1 MCKDTTI
8 KELLP
13 AYREQTLDQTEILMI
28 ENHLASCEDCRN
40 ELSLLRLMTEE
51 TVPDPGE
58 TFWSAMPGRVYQSVQ
73 TRKAERRTFG
83 LAWLVDRM
91 TLPRR
96 TWVSAIV
103 GTVLLISWFIIRP
116 VQEEPKMPPLQG
128 SEFAEEIMPAEQVNV
143 GELDRDELATIDTW
157 AGTELASIAHETEQV
172 LGNGQDSDVFEEIPE
187 LNKRE
192 AEQLM
197 QKIDQRMKEG

>member
-13 AYREQTLDQTEILMI
+13 AYREQTLDQTELLRI
-28 ENHLASCEDCRN
+28 EDHLATCEDCRS
-40 ELSLLRLMTEE
+40 ELSLLRMMTEE
-51 TVPDPGE
+51 VVPDPGE
-58 TFWSAMPGRVYQSVQ
+58 TFWSAMPGRVYQAGQ
-73 TRKAERRTFG
+73 TRKAGVRTFG

-91 TLPRR
+91 ALPRR
-96 TWVSAIV
+96 AWVSAIA
-103 GTVLLISWFIIRP
+103 GTVLLISWLIIRP
-116 VQEEPKMPPLQG
+116 MQKEPEMPPLQG
-128 SEFAEEIMPAEQVNV
+128 SEFAEEIIPAEQVNIR
-143 GELDRDELATIDTW
+143 ELDNVELATIDTW

-172 LGNGQDSDVFEEIPE
+172 LGNGQDSDVYEELPE
-187 LNKRE
+187 LNERE

>member
-13 AYREQTLDQTEILMI
+13 VYREQALDQTESFMI

-40 ELSLLRLMTEE
+40 ELSLLRMMTEE
-51 TVPDPGE
+51 AVPDPGE
-58 TFWSAMPGRVYQSVQ
+58 TFWAAMPGRVYQTVQ
-73 TRKAERRTFG
+73 KRKAGMRTFG
-83 LAWLVDRM
+83 LAWFVDRM

-96 TWVSAIV
+96 AWVSAIV
-103 GTVLLISWFIIRP
+103 GTVLLISWLIIRP
-116 VQEEPKMPPLQG
+116 VQKEPVMPPLQG
-128 SEFAEEIMPAEQVNV
+128 SEFAEEIIPAELVNV

-157 AGTELASIAHETEQV
+157 AGAELASIAHETQQV
-172 LGNGQDSDVFEEIPE
+172 LGNGQDSDVYEELPE

-192 AEQLM
+192 AEQLL

>member
-13 AYREQTLDQTEILMI
+13 AYREQTLGQTEILMI

-58 TFWSAMPGRVYQSVQ
+58 TFWSAMPGRVYHAVQ
-73 TRKAERRTFG
+73 TRKTERKTFG

-96 TWVSAIV
+96 AWVPAIV
-103 GTVLLISWFIIRP
+103 GTVLLISWLIIRP
-116 VQEEPKMPPLQG
+116 MQKVPEMPSLQG

-143 GELDRDELATIDTW
+143 GELDRDELAQIDTW
-157 AGTELASIAHETEQV
+157 AGTELASIVHETEQV
-172 LGNGQDSDVFEEIPE
+172 LGNGQDSDVFEELPE

-192 AEQLM
+192 AELLM

>member
-1 MCKDTTI
+1 MCKATTI

-13 AYREQTLDQTEILMI
+13 LYREQALDQTEILMI

-51 TVPDPGE
+51 TVPAPGE

-157 AGTELASIAHETEQV
+157 AGPELASIAHETEQV

>member
-116 VQEEPKMPPLQG
+116 VQKEPKMPPLQG

>member
-1 MCKDTTI
+1 MCKDKAV

-13 AYREQTLDQTEILMI
+13 LYREQALDQTEILMI

-40 ELSLLRLMTEE
+40 ELSLLRFMREE
-51 TVPDPGE
+51 NVPDPGE

-116 VQEEPKMPPLQG
+116 VQKEPKMPPLQG
-128 SEFAEEIMPAEQVNV
+128 SEFAEETMPAEQVNV

-197 QKIDQRMKEG
+197 QKIDERMKEG

>member
-13 AYREQTLDQTEILMI
+13 AYREQTLDHTEILMI

-40 ELSLLRLMTEE
+40 ELSLLRMMTEE
-51 TVPDPGE
+51 AVPDPGE
-58 TFWSAMPGRVYQSVQ
+58 TFWAAMPGRVYQAVQ

-116 VQEEPKMPPLQG
+116 VQNEPKMPPLQG

-172 LGNGQDSDVFEEIPE
+172 LGNGQDSDVYEELRE
-187 LNKRE
+187 LDKRD
-192 AEQLM
+192 AEQLI

>member
-8 KELLP
+8 KELFP

-40 ELSLLRLMTEE
+40 ELSLLRMMTEE
-51 TVPDPGE
+51 AVPDPGE
-58 TFWSAMPGRVYQSVQ
+58 TFWALMPGRVYQAVQ
-73 TRKAERRTFG
+73 KRKAEWRTFG

-96 TWVSAIV
+96 VWVSAIV
-103 GTVLLISWFIIRP
+103 GTVLLISWLIIRP
-116 VQEEPKMPPLQG
+116 MQKVPEMPSLQG
-128 SEFAEEIMPAEQVNV
+128 SEFAEEIMPTEQVNV
-143 GELDRDELATIDTW
+143 GELDRDELTTIDTW
-157 AGTELASIAHETEQV
+157 AGTELASIAHETEQA
-172 LGNGQDSDVFEEIPE
+172 LGNGQDSDVYEELRE

>member
-58 TFWSAMPGRVYQSVQ
+58 TFWAAMPGRVYQSVQ

-157 AGTELASIAHETEQV
+157 AGNELASIAHETEQF
-172 LGNGQDSDVFEEIPE
+172 LGNGQDSDVFEELPE
-187 LNKRE
+187 LNERE

-197 QKIDQRMKEG
+197 QKIDQRVKEG

>member
-1 MCKDTTI
+1 MCKDITI

-13 AYREQTLDQTEILMI
+13 AYREQTLGQTEILMI

-58 TFWSAMPGRVYQSVQ
+58 TFWSAMPGRVYHAVQ
-73 TRKAERRTFG
+73 TRKAARKTFG

-96 TWVSAIV
+96 AWVPAIV
-103 GTVLLISWFIIRP
+103 GTVLLISWLIIRP
-116 VQEEPKMPPLQG
+116 VQKVPEMPSLQG

-143 GELDRDELATIDTW
+143 GELDRDELAQIDTW
-157 AGTELASIAHETEQV
+157 AGTELASIVHETEQV
-172 LGNGQDSDVFEEIPE
+172 LGNGQDSDVFEELPE

-192 AEQLM
+192 AELLM

>member
-96 TWVSAIV
+96 TWVTAIV

-116 VQEEPKMPPLQG
+116 VQKEPKMPPLQG
-128 SEFAEEIMPAEQVNV
+128 SEFTEEIMPAEQVNV

-157 AGTELASIAHETEQV
+157 AGTELAVIAHETEQF

>member
-73 TRKAERRTFG
+73 TRKVERRTFG

-96 TWVSAIV
+96 SWVSAIV

-116 VQEEPKMPPLQG
+116 VQKEPKMPSLQG

-157 AGTELASIAHETEQV
+157 AGTELASIAHETEQA

>member
-1 MCKDTTI
+1 MCKDTAI

-13 AYREQTLDQTEILMI
+13 AYREHALDRTEMLMI

-40 ELSLLRLMTEE
+40 ELSLLRVMTEE
-51 TVPDPGE
+51 AVPDPGE
-58 TFWSAMPGRVYQSVQ
+58 TFWAAMPGRVYQAVQ
-73 TRKAERRTFG
+73 EQKTGIRTFG
-83 LAWLVDRM
+83 LSWLVDHM
-91 TLPRR
+91 TLPRPV
-96 TWVSAIV
+96 WVSAIV
-103 GTVLLISWFIIRP
+103 GTVLLISWLIIRP
-116 VQEEPKMPPLQG
+116 MQKVPEMPSLQG
-128 SEFAEEIMPAEQVNV
+128 SEFTEEIMPAEQVNV
-143 GELDRDELATIDTW
+143 GELDRDELAQIDTW

-172 LGNGQDSDVFEEIPE
+172 LGNGQDSDVYEELPE

>member
-13 AYREQTLDQTEILMI
+13 VYQKQALDRTEMLMI
-28 ENHLASCEDCRN
+28 ENHLMSCEDCRN
-40 ELSLLRLMTEE
+40 ELSLLRMMTGEA
-51 TVPDPGE
+51 VPDPGE
-58 TFWSAMPGRVYQSVQ
+58 AFWAAMPGRVYQAVQ
-73 TRKAERRTFG
+73 KQKGGIRSFG
-83 LAWLVDRM
+83 LSWLVDHM

-96 TWVSAIV
+96 VWVPAVV
-103 GTVLLISWFIIRP
+103 GTVLLISWLIIRP
-116 VQEEPKMPPLQG
+116 MQKVPEMPSLQG
-128 SEFAEEIMPAEQVNV
+128 SEFAEEFLPAEQVNV

-157 AGTELASIAHETEQV
+157 AGAELSTIAHETEQV
-172 LGNGQDSDVFEEIPE
+172 LGNGQDSDVYEELRE

-197 QKIDQRMKEG
+197 QKIDERMKEG

>member
-1 MCKDTTI
+1 MCKDKAV

-13 AYREQTLDQTEILMI
+13 LYREQALDQTEIIMI

>member
-1 MCKDTTI
+1 MCKDKAV

-13 AYREQTLDQTEILMI
+13 LYREQALDQTEILMI